1 MMAGKKTFE
10 MAGSRSTGDEEKVKA
25 TQWEKLCSEPFKSY
39 LLVALVLTTVFVDF
53 YLLVVQPY
61 AVQTKVVF
69 VITDGKNV
77 DGDGSLTVRE
87 LSTQQNP
94 GVASLVSNRV
104 AQKGDSLSFA
114 ATSIDSSTLKKNLL
128 KNPKDF
134 ESWVSKLVSFDPDL
148 RQAIDGHARAKST
161 VAVLQ
166 RTDNSVK
173 EKSDQ
178 RLDEK
183 IKQLDALRYEYQMA
197 LNRMNSGGGS
207 FSPLALDS
215 NNPASATLTRFQY
228 KIIQLEIERGELN
241 SRYTPKSRE
250 MRTIDSQIKEVK
262 NLMKKYLVEQ
272 IEFVEKDRAFVVAQK
287 IDLESADTRKAEQP
301 KSLVKPIGLPV
312 NEAEL
317 YLLNGG
323 LSVIND
329 PPSDAERSF
338 LEKLNEAKESF
349 VSRFFFFIHQASAY
363 SI

>member
-1 MMAGKKTFE
+1 M
-10 MAGSRSTGDEEKVKA
+10 
-25 TQWEKLCSEPFKSY
+25 
-39 LLVALVLTTVFVDF
+39 
-53 YLLVVQPY
+53 
-61 AVQTKVVF
+61 
-69 VITDGKNV
+69 
-77 DGDGSLTVRE
+77 
-87 LSTQQNP
+87 
-94 GVASLVSNRV
+94 
-104 AQKGDSLSFA
+104 
-114 ATSIDSSTLKKNLL
+114 

-134 ESWVSKLVSFDPDL
+134 ESWLSKSVSFDPDL
-148 RQAIDGHARAKST
+148 RQAIDSHARAKAT
-161 VAVLQ
+161 VAVPQ
-166 RTDNSVK
+166 QTDNSVK

-215 NNPASATLTRFQY
+215 DNPASATLTRFQY

-241 SRYTPKSRE
+241 SRYTSKSRE